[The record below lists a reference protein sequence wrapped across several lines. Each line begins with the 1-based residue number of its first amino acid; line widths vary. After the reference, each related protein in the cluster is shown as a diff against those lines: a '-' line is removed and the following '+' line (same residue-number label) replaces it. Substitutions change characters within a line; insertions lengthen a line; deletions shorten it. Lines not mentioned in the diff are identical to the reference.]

1 MHTILLRDVYRLMEY
16 IVINGQKPLCGKVQ
30 IGGAKNAAV
39 AIVPAAVASGGVCV
53 IDNLPDIRDVR
64 NLARA
69 LEKLGAKCKSLDKN
83 TLEIDAGCIKSYV
96 ADYEIAANMRG
107 SYYLLGAL
115 LGRFGKAEVPMPGGC
130 DFGDRP
136 IDYHIKGFEAL
147 GAKTVM
153 EHGWVR
159 IHADTLTGANIYLDY
174 PSVGA
179 TINIMMAAVY
189 AKGVTQIE
197 NAAREPHIVDTA
209 NFLNMMGAKISGAGT
224 DIIRINGVSKLG
236 GGAYTIIPD
245 QIETGTYMIA
255 AAITKGDITVENI
268 IPKHMDPLTAKLKD
282 MNCQVEEGVDSLR
295 VYRTGELKAC
305 DVKTHPYPGFPTD
318 LQPQMATLLC
328 TANGSSVITE
338 TVYNNRFQYINE
350 LKRLGADL
358 KVDGRTAVTKGRCKF
373 TGALVAA
380 TDLRSGASLVLGGLA
395 AKGETTISNVF
406 HLDRGYERFEE
417 KFRALGADIR
427 RINLDE

>member
-1 MHTILLRDVYRLMEY
+1 MEY

-39 AIVPAAVASGGVCV
+39 AIVPATVASGGVCI
-53 IDNLPDIRDVR
+53 IDNLPNIKDVR
-64 NLARA
+64 NLAA
-69 LEKLGAKCKSLDKN
+69 LIEKLGAKCRFINKQ
-83 TLEIDAGCIKSYV
+83 TLEVDASCITTHV
-96 ADYEIAANMRG
+96 ADYELASSMRG
-107 SYYLLGAL
+107 GYYFLGAL

-136 IDYHIKGFEAL
+136 IDYHIKGFKAL
-147 GAKTVM
+147 GAECM
-153 EHGWVR
+153 QEHGWVK
-159 IHADTLTGANIYLDY
+159 IHAKELVGANIYLDY

-189 AKGVTQIE
+189 AKGITQIE
-197 NAAREPHIVDTA
+197 NSAREPHIVDTA

-236 GGAYTIIPD
+236 GGRYTIIPD

-255 AAITKGDITVENI
+255 AAITGGDITVENI
-268 IPKHMDPLTAKLKD
+268 IPKHMDPLTAKLRD
-282 MNCQVEEGVDSLR
+282 MNCQIEEGEDSLR
-295 VYRTGELKAC
+295 VYRTDELKAC

-328 TANGSSVITE
+328 TANGASVITE
-338 TVYNNRFQYINE
+338 TVFNNRFQYINE

-373 TGALVAA
+373 TGAQVAA

-395 AKGETTISNVF
+395 AKGETIISNIN

-417 KFRALGADIR
+417 KFRALGTDIKRIKADD
-427 RINLDE
+427 L